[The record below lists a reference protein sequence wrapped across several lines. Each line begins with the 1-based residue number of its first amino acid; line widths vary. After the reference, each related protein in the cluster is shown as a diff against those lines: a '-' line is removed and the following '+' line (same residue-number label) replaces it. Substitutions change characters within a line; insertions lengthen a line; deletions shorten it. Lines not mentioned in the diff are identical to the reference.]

1 MVFVNLTINGTKVQA
16 QAGQTILQAARQAG
30 IDIPVLCD
38 HPTLPPEGACRIC
51 LVEIERQRSLQPA
64 CTFPA
69 TEGLVI
75 HTHSPKVMEARKFT
89 LELLISDHPLDCMT
103 CDATGN
109 CLLQDLAY
117 EYGIK
122 GDRYHGKQHQYA
134 LDDPNPFI
142 QVDRNKCILCRRCV
156 RACTHI
162 NGVEAISVFYR
173 GFDAY
178 ISFGAD
184 TPMAES
190 PCEFCGSCVAVCPT
204 AALWPKMSI
213 GKGRPWQTRQIKTT
227 CSYCGV
233 GCQIELVIK
242 NNHIIAVETAW
253 DGPANHGWT
262 CVKGRF
268 GWDYVH
274 HPDRLTKPKVRRY
287 LLDGGPKPFEAL
299 KRVRQTDS
307 PVSGGTEHRSAG
319 VRKDGENPAW
329 EWVETDWD
337 TALDLAAGKLRQARD
352 TYGPDSIGLLTSAKC
367 LNEENYLM
375 NKLARQV
382 IGTNN
387 IDHCARL

>member
-1 MVFVNLTINGTKVQA
+1 MVFVNITINGAKVQA

-30 IDIPVLCD
+30 IEIPVLCD
-38 HPTLPPEGACRIC
+38 HPALPPEGACRIC

-64 CTFPA
+64 CTFPV
-69 TEGLVI
+69 TEGLVV
-75 HTHSPKVMEARKFT
+75 HTHSPKVVAARKFA
-89 LELLISDHPLDCMT
+89 LELLVSDHPLDCMT

-117 EYGIK
+117 EYGVK
-122 GDRYHGKQHQYA
+122 GDRYHGMQHHYPV
-134 LDDPNPFI
+134 DDPNPFI

-156 RACTHI
+156 RACSHI

-184 TPMAES
+184 TVMVES

-204 AALWPKMSI
+204 GALFPKMSV
-213 GKGRPWQTRQIKTT
+213 GKGRPWQTRRVKTT

-233 GCQIELVIK
+233 GCQIELVVK
-242 NNHIIAVETAW
+242 DNHIIGVESVW
-253 DGPANHGWT
+253 EGPSNHGWT

-274 HPDRLTKPKVRRY
+274 HLDRLTKPQVRRY
-287 LLDGGPKPFEAL
+287 LLDGAKKPADRE
-299 KRVRQTDS
+299 
-307 PVSGGTEHRSAG
+307 G
-319 VRKDGENPAW
+319 NPAW

-337 TALDLAAGKLRQARD
+337 TALDLAADRLRQARD
-352 TYGPDSIGLLTSAKC
+352 ADGPDSVGLLTSAKC

-375 NKLARQV
+375 NKLARQA